1 MTKIEPVPV
10 GLSLMPGE
18 DFWQAAQPLFD
29 ANEVEIVEW
38 SFDIGWGRTLPNWL
52 LSILNDFSD
61 RGRLL
66 GHGVSYS
73 ALDASNTG
81 RQDQWLERLAAEVN
95 QFHYQHISEHFGF
108 MGGGNFHLAA
118 PLPVPR
124 TPASVAVGQA
134 RLMQLASVAQ
144 VPVGVLRIALA
155 RIAGRNWSIVARRR
169 PRTSS
174 SIPPEKGRRVWKVKR
189 ATNCGSAAGGFEFLI
204 EDSFDSFRILCLL
217 VGERC
222 DVKHRQQDCHHDD
235 CDQATH
241 HDGNGRLQERHDI
254 S

>member
-1 MTKIEPVPV
+1 MLRKFRVTPIPNAHYRFEKWVEA
-10 GLSLMPGE
+10 GSGSMFDSGTNLELS
-18 DFWQAAQPLFD
+18 
-29 ANEVEIVEW
+29 
-38 SFDIGWGRTLPNWL
+38 SSHDI
-52 LSILNDFSD
+52 
-61 RGRLL
+61 
-66 GHGVSYS
+66 
-73 ALDASNTG
+73 
-81 RQDQWLERLAAEVN
+81 
-95 QFHYQHISEHFGF
+95 
-108 MGGGNFHLAA
+108 
-118 PLPVPR
+118 
-124 TPASVAVGQA
+124 
-134 RLMQLASVAQ
+134 VAQ

-155 RIAGRNWSIVARRR
+155 RIAGRSWSIVARRR